1 MTGKSPETRVQSS
14 NRFESDTQK
23 IVRRHL
29 EDPNHTITEEE
40 LRNVRIGMTPV
51 IEHDSEDEFER
62 TVNEIESENNNDDIQ
77 PNDEPTTSWDTI
89 ER

>member
-1 MTGKSPETRVQSS
+1 MSSKSPETKLQSED
-14 NRFESDTQK
+14 RFESDTQK

-29 EDPNHTITEEE
+29 EDPNHKITEEE

-51 IEHDSEDEFER
+51 IEHDSKDQFER
-62 TVNEIESENNNDDIQ
+62 TVNEIEENNDDDIQ

-89 ER
+89 KR